1 MVETTAYK
9 PLDMDTLAHRLTSV
23 EAITQRIGA
32 DGSKWKVKEVGDGNL
47 NLVFI
52 VEGPLGSV
60 IVKQA
65 LPYVR
70 LVGDSWPLPLYRSFY
85 EFHALTRQ
93 AARDPG
99 LVPEIYHFD
108 EGQALIAMEFLSPHV
123 ILRGKLIAG
132 ERVDDL
138 ASRLGRFCA
147 RTLFRGSD
155 LSMKAA
161 QRKADAALFLGNV
174 EIIAITE
181 GLVFCDPYFD
191 AERNH
196 HTEGLNALVGQMR
209 DDVALKTEVQHLF
222 VKFGANAETMLH
234 GDLHTGSIMCTDTET
249 KIIDPEFGM
258 YGPMGFDVGMLIAN
272 FLMAYFSQPAHRSD
286 QDLAGYQAWI
296 LDVTK
301 DIWTSFVAEFTI
313 LWNSERDG
321 MLYPKSMF
329 EDQGHSSEPALQAVL
344 SNIWFD
350 ALGFCG
356 IEMHRRTLSLAH
368 NADFESIEDPAT
380 RAPLEARNLMMGCD
394 LILNRSAIGTVDALT
409 MLAESF
415 NRKAVL

>member
-1 MVETTAYK
+1 MVENTAYK
-9 PLDMDTLAHRLTSV
+9 PLDMDSLAQRLTSV
-23 EAITQRIGA
+23 EAIAQRIGA
-32 DGSKWKVKEVGDGNL
+32 DQTKWKVKEVGDGNL

-52 VEGPLGSV
+52 VEGPLGTV

-108 EGQALIAMEFLSPHV
+108 EEQALIVMEFLSPHV

-132 ERVDDL
+132 EKVDEL
-138 ASRLGRFCA
+138 ANRLGKFCA
-147 RTLFRGSD
+147 RTAFRGSD
-155 LSMKAA
+155 LYMEAG

-174 EIIAITE
+174 EIIAISE
-181 GLVFCDPYFD
+181 GLVFCDPYFE
-191 AERNH
+191 AELNH
-196 HTEGLNALVGQMR
+196 HTEGLDSLVGTLR
-209 DDVALKTEVQHLF
+209 DNVALKTEVQHLF
-222 VKFGANAETMLH
+222 AKFGANAETMLH
-234 GDLHTGSIMCTDTET
+234 GDLHTGSVMCTDTET

-286 QDLAGYQAWI
+286 EELAGYQAWI
-296 LDVTK
+296 LAVIE
-301 DIWTSFVAEFTI
+301 DIWASFVAEFTQ
-313 LWNSERDG
+313 LWNAERHG

-329 EDQGHSSEPALQAVL
+329 EDRGHSSEPALHAVL
-344 SNIWFD
+344 SNIWSD

-368 NADFESIEDPAT
+368 NADFESIEEPAA
-380 RAPLEARNLMMGCD
+380 RAPLEARNLLMGCE
-394 LILNRSAIGTVDALT
+394 LILNRSSVDSAASLT
-409 MLAESF
+409 AMAESF